1 MEAEEKEACRR
12 AFSEGATHHCLL
24 FVRVCGYTFLNA
36 FSPNCQKSNY
46 VKCDGISYLVSQE
59 RTDYDRI
66 DQEADE
72 WRAKQ
77 IAKDIAKRKVLSRI
91 CEICFTIKDI
101 LQ

>member
-1 MEAEEKEACRR
+1 MSQSFFRR
-12 AFSEGATHHCLL
+12 CHSSLSPF
-24 FVRVCGYTFLNA
+24 FCGYTFLNA
-36 FSPNCQKSNY
+36 FPPNCQKSNY
-46 VKCDGISYLVSQE
+46 VKCDGISCLVVSQE
-59 RTDYDRI
+59 RADYDRI

-77 IAKDIAKRKVLSRI
+77 IAKDIAKWKVLSRI

>member
-1 MEAEEKEACRR
+1 VGC
-12 AFSEGATHHCLL
+12 
-24 FVRVCGYTFLNA
+24 Y
-36 FSPNCQKSNY
+36 
-46 VKCDGISYLVSQE
+46 GISCLVVSQE
-59 RTDYDRI
+59 RADYDRI

-77 IAKDIAKRKVLSRI
+77 IAKEIAKRKVLSRI